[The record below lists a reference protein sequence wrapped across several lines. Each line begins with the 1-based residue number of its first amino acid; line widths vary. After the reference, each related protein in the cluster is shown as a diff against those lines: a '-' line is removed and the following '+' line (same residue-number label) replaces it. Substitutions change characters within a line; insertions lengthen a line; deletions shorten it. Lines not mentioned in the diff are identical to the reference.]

1 MARRTAKALMAG
13 LALAIAAFAQA
24 DQAVVVGVQ
33 EYKPLISASTLG
45 GCVNDAKALQAILER
60 NHFRVI
66 SLFNEQGTRQG
77 ILDAIKSVAGR
88 IKPNERFV
96 FYFAGHGRN
105 NPHEALMP
113 ADATSLGN
121 DLTTGE
127 LNIAIAAVHAKSR
140 TVILD
145 ACFSGGMAAGEMARG
160 IDIGDKYDINSR
172 YWEPEEAR
180 SKGFEFGVHNN
191 KANNQD
197 STTQYDAGTG
207 ICYYTACSASE
218 PALEGNFGGERHG
231 LFTYALI
238 NSFKDDSQSW
248 LDIHNEVKDKIHAK
262 LQNTSR
268 EQNPMISQSFINSHA
283 LDNDKPV
290 PPKPTKDLMDVWN
303 ESHVDPAKLSLQFQP
318 NDVNYEAGR
327 FLALKIETGA
337 EGYLVILSETNGK
350 ITKFYPRPG
359 MTADQYHVAPGGSV
373 DWPPRGSN
381 LYFDEFGAC
390 QIKAYLFPT
399 AERAQQVIDAV
410 ARGGTGAESLVIPR
424 NNGVPDYTSAVTV
437 AISDCLV
444 GGLRPKLPELL
455 KHIATG
461 DRPVDQYIWGRLTH
475 MMDFE
480 ADHGQT
486 KYRDWFSNTDMNA
499 PLTVQTKEY
508 ALAHLNALIQERS
521 LYNETA
527 FTGVNLSPETKALLA
542 KNPTGREELMK
553 LNRLL
558 LADAYPDEVHRDGAD
573 K

>member
-1 MARRTAKALMAG
+1 MARRTARALLAS
-13 LALAIAAFAQA
+13 LALGIAAFAQA
-24 DQAVVVGVQ
+24 DQAIVVGVQ
-33 EYKPLISASTLG
+33 EYKPLLSASTLG
-45 GCVNDAKALQAILER
+45 GCVNDAKAIQAALER
-60 NHFRVI
+60 NHFHVTT
-66 SLFNEQGTRQG
+66 LFNEQGTRQG
-77 ILDAIKSVAGR
+77 ILDAIKAVAAM
-88 IKPNERFV
+88 IKPSERFV

-105 NPHEALMP
+105 SPHEALMP
-113 ADATSLGN
+113 SDATSVGN
-121 DLTTGE
+121 DLTTAE
-127 LNIAIAAVHAKSR
+127 LNVAISAIHAKSR

-160 IDIGDKYDINSR
+160 LDVGDQYDISSR
-172 YWEPEEAR
+172 YWEPEEVR

-197 STTQYDAGTG
+197 STAQYDAGTG

-268 EQNPMISQSFINSHA
+268 EQNPMISQNFINSHA

-303 ESHVDPAKLSLQFQP
+303 ESHVDTAKLSLQFQP
-318 NDVNYEAGR
+318 NDVNFEAGR
-327 FLALKIETGA
+327 FLALKVDIGA
-337 EGYLVILSETNGK
+337 EGYLVILTETNGK
-350 ITKFYPRPG
+350 ISKFYPSSG
-359 MTADQYHVAPGGSV
+359 QTGHVTAGNPVE
-373 DWPPRGSN
+373 WPSRGSN

-410 ARGGTGAESLVIPR
+410 GQGGNGAEALVIPR

-437 AISDCLV
+437 AIGDCLV

-461 DRPVDQYIWGRLTH
+461 ERPVDQHIWGLLTH
-475 MMDFE
+475 KMDYE
-480 ADHGQT
+480 ADHGQP

-499 PLTVQTKEY
+499 PLALQTKEY
-508 ALAHLNALIQERS
+508 ALAHLNALIQEHNIYS
-521 LYNETA
+521 EA
-527 FTGVNLSPETKALLA
+527 GFTGVNLSSETKALLA
-542 KNPTGREELMK
+542 KNPTTREDLMK
-553 LNRLL
+553 LNRML